1 MLEVSEVGNMVGKA
15 EFKVALPDLRVGLI
29 NAQYDLRN
37 ADFPVIIGPPA
48 MTAWPPTRW

>member
-15 EFKVALPDLRVGLI
+15 EFRRPFPTCGFGLI

-37 ADFPVIIGPPA
+37 ADS
-48 MTAWPPTRW
+48 R